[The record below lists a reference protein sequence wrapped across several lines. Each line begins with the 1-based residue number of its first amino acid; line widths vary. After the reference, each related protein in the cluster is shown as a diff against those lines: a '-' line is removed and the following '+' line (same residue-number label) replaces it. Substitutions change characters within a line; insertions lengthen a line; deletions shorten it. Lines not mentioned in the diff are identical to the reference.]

1 MTMIILALLTGV
13 VTGILSGL
21 LGIGGG
27 AIFVVS
33 AVFFLGIPQHAAQAA
48 AIAAMIPT
56 AVVGVVKHHRNRL
69 IDYRYVPYLAAGIIL
84 GGLAGSYVANITADI
99 VLRRLFSV
107 FFALMSIQMFW
118 SSFRQSKKQPADQ
131 PKNRQD
137 HNNN

>member
-1 MTMIILALLTGV
+1 MIILAILTGV

-27 AIFVVS
+27 AIFVAS
-33 AVFFLGIPQHAAQAA
+33 AVFFLGVPQHAAQAA

-69 IDYRYVPYLAAGIIL
+69 IDYRYLPYLAAGIIL
-84 GGLAGSYVANITADI
+84 GGMAGAYVANITADI
-99 VLRRLFSV
+99 VLRRLFSA

-118 SSFRQSKKQPADQ
+118 SSFRQPKKEPDKQ
-131 PKNRQD
+131 QD
-137 HNNN
+137 HNKN

>member
-1 MTMIILALLTGV
+1 MIILAILTGV
-13 VTGILSGL
+13 ATGILSGL

-27 AIFVVS
+27 AIFVVA
-33 AVFFLGIPQHAAQAA
+33 AVFLLGVPQHAAQAA

-84 GGLAGSYVANITADI
+84 GGMAGAYAANITADI
-99 VLRRLFSV
+99 VLRRLFSA

-118 SSFRQSKKQPADQ
+118 SSFRQSRKAPAKQ
-131 PKNRQD
+131 QD
-137 HNNN
+137 HNKN

>member
-1 MTMIILALLTGV
+1 MIILAILTGV

-27 AIFVVS
+27 AIFVAS
-33 AVFFLGIPQHAAQAA
+33 AVFFLGVPQHAAQAA

-84 GGLAGSYVANITADI
+84 GGMAGAYVANITADI

-107 FFALMSIQMFW
+107 FFAFMSIQMFW
-118 SSFRQSKKQPADQ
+118 SSFRQAKKEPAKQ
-131 PKNRQD
+131 QD
-137 HNNN
+137 HNKN